1 MDKATL
7 LILLK
12 FKMVTEHSD
21 LVLLQYNLTVGK
33 RTKSCNWVL
42 LDFMKLSKCK
52 NSLKILGKNNKKKH
66 LKILLDSELSLLH
79 IIPVA
84 IAPVYDL
91 INLGWKLWRPAWIRR
106 KGLEQ
111 NKNQTVN
118 KMHAFVL
125 SEGHTG

>member
-1 MDKATL
+1 
-7 LILLK
+7 
-12 FKMVTEHSD
+12 MVHRHITFQIYLHFVIPTKQ
-21 LVLLQYNLTVGK
+21 LNPWGK
-33 RTKSCNWVL
+33 T
-42 LDFMKLSKCK
+42 
-52 NSLKILGKNNKKKH
+52 IKKKH